1 MDMPVTSAYRTDE
14 INEQR
19 THEKNEKKEIE
30 KTYQT
35 LACIVTITAGW
46 AATRYHPTYAAKAS
60 ASISRS
66 RCS

>member
-1 MDMPVTSAYRTDE
+1 MDMPVTSAYKTDK
-14 INEQR
+14 INEQE
-19 THEKNEKKEIE
+19 THEKNEKKEKK

-35 LACIVTITAGW
+35 FACIVTITARW